1 MEPIKLLLVSFREE
15 WRTNLLESLHFSGY
29 YFEIEDVFNK
39 KQALQACYAS
49 KYDIVIT
56 SHFLPDGSSD
66 DLVKVLGSIIPC
78 LVIKDEGHLK
88 MEPTDAENELNYIER
103 CYHTLRHPMAWI
115 TTLKQVMIK
124 WEKSVAGKI
133 AQGRKNQRQLFDK
146 VAARCAH
153 ELYHSTENRIENA
166 LKVILEIM
174 QVSRVYIRDTPS
186 PINLASSYIHEI
198 SAPGQS
204 LPMGPYHSVFEVP
217 IIGLNGQRSYLGVED
232 TTNQRVWEKAETD
245 LLKTIATLLTE
256 NKGGIR
262 NKIDMYGELGMT
274 A

>member
-1 MEPIKLLLVSFREE
+1 MSFREE
-15 WRTNLLESLHFSGY
+15 WRTNLLESLDYSGY
-29 YFEIEDVFNK
+29 HFEIEDVINK

-78 LVIKDEGHLK
+78 LVIKDECPLK
-88 MEPTDAENELNYIER
+88 TETTEPENDLNYIER
-103 CYHTLRHPMAWI
+103 CYHNLRHPMAWI

-133 AQGRKNQRQLFDK
+133 AQGRKNQRLLFDK

-174 QVSRVYIRDTPS
+174 EVSRVYIRDNPS
-186 PINLASSYIHEI
+186 PKDFASNYIHEI
-198 SAPGQS
+198 SAPGQG
-204 LPMGPYHSVFEVP
+204 LTMGPYHSVFEVP
-217 IIGLNGQRSYLGVED
+217 ITGINGQKSFLGVED

-256 NKGGIR
+256 NRPGIR
-262 NKIDMYGELGMT
+262 NKINMYGELGMI